1 MIRHKSEAFTTNHDV
16 LRHCRLLV
24 ADGIFIDIYLSPLSQ
39 DILPDLYLR
48 KVLVVM
54 KFKNANVLITGG
66 ASGIG
71 KIMGRMALKKG
82 AKCFI
87 IWDIN
92 LSGIEATRKELSKYG
107 KVKGYIVDVAND
119 DIVKV
124 AYQKTV
130 ADCGN
135 IDILINCAG
144 IITSN
149 KTFDKQTH
157 EEIVKTMNIN
167 TLAPMFVTRAMLP
180 DMLERNVGHV
190 CTIASAGG
198 MLSNPKMSV
207 YAASKW
213 GVIGWSD
220 SVRIEL
226 QEMKSNVHFTTVA
239 PYYINTGMFDGVKSR
254 IIPIL
259 KPEYVAKKV
268 IRAIEKDISFKGI
281 PFGFHFIRF
290 WQAILPTRVF
300 DFFFGQVF
308 GIYHTMDQFTGRKS
322 GKEVIEKAS

>member
-1 MIRHKSEAFTTNHDV
+1 
-16 LRHCRLLV
+16 
-24 ADGIFIDIYLSPLSQ
+24 
-39 DILPDLYLR
+39 
-48 KVLVVM
+48 M
-54 KFKNANVLITGG
+54 KFENANVLITGG

-71 KIMGRMALKKG
+71 KIMGRMALEKG
-82 AKCFI
+82 AACLI

-92 LSGIEATRKELSKYG
+92 PQNIATAKSELGKKG
-107 KVKGYIVDVAND
+107 KVKGYIVDVSRNELV
-119 DIVKV
+119 IEGYNKV
-124 AYQKTV
+124 V
-130 ADCGN
+130 SECGEV
-135 IDILINCAG
+135 DILINCAG
-144 IITSN
+144 IVTSN
-149 KTFDKQTH
+149 KTFDQMSADEMTR
-157 EEIVKTMNIN
+157 TMNIN

-180 DMLERNVGHV
+180 GMIRRNRGHV

-213 GVIGWSD
+213 GAIGWSD

-226 QEMKSNVHFTTVA
+226 QDMKSDVHITTVA

-259 KPEYVAKKV
+259 KPEYAARKI
-268 IRAIEKDISFKGI
+268 IRAIEKNKSFKGI

-300 DFFFGQVF
+300 DWLFGEVF
-308 GIYHTMDQFTGRKS
+308 GIYHTMDEFTGRKRQDN
-322 GKEVIEKAS
+322 VATKAS

>member
-1 MIRHKSEAFTTNHDV
+1 
-16 LRHCRLLV
+16 
-24 ADGIFIDIYLSPLSQ
+24 
-39 DILPDLYLR
+39 
-48 KVLVVM
+48 M
-54 KFKNANVLITGG
+54 KFENANVLITGG

-71 KIMGRMALKKG
+71 KIMGRMALEKG

-92 LSGIEATRKELSKYG
+92 KEGIETTCKELSSFG
-107 KVKGYIVDVAND
+107 KVKGYVVNVADNE
-119 DIVKV
+119 IVKER
-124 AYQKTV
+124 YQQTV
-130 ADCGN
+130 KECGD

-144 IITSN
+144 VITSN
-149 KTFDKQTH
+149 KTFDQQSS
-157 EEIVKTMNIN
+157 EEITRTVNIN
-167 TLAPMFVTRAMLP
+167 TVAPMFVARAVLP
-180 DMLERNVGHV
+180 DMLGRNKGHL

-226 QEMKSNVHFTTVA
+226 QQMKSKVHVTTVA
-239 PYYINTGMFDGVKSR
+239 PYFINTGMFDGIKSR

-259 KPEYVAKKV
+259 KPEYVAKRV
-268 IRAIEKDISFKGI
+268 IRAIERNRMFRGI

-290 WQAILPTRVF
+290 WQTVLPTRIF
-300 DFFFGQVF
+300 DWFFGDVI
-308 GIYHTMDQFTGRKS
+308 GIYHVIDSYTGRK
-322 GKEVIEKAS
+322 A

>member
-1 MIRHKSEAFTTNHDV
+1 
-16 LRHCRLLV
+16 
-24 ADGIFIDIYLSPLSQ
+24 
-39 DILPDLYLR
+39 
-48 KVLVVM
+48 M
-54 KFKNANVLITGG
+54 KLENANVLITGG

-71 KIMGRMALKKG
+71 KIRGRMALERG

-92 LSGIEATRKELSKYG
+92 LTGIEETRKELSRYG
-107 KVKGYIVDVAND
+107 KVKGYVVDVSKND
-119 DIVKV
+119 VV
-124 AYQKTV
+124 TAAYRRTV
-130 ADCGN
+130 EDCGD

-149 KTFDKQTH
+149 KTFDLQTP
-157 EEIVKTMNIN
+157 EEIVRTMNIN

-180 DMLERNVGHV
+180 DMLKRNRGHI
-190 CTIASAGG
+190 CNITSAGG

-213 GVIGWSD
+213 GAIGWSD

-226 QEMKSNVHFTTVA
+226 QEMNSDVHVTTAA
-239 PYYINTGMFDGVKSR
+239 PYYINTGMFDGVKSP

-259 KPEYVAKKV
+259 KPEYVSRK
-268 IRAIEKDISFKGI
+268 ILNAIERNTSFKGI

-290 WQAILPTRVF
+290 WQFILPTRIF
-300 DFFFGQVF
+300 DWFFGKVM
-308 GIYHTMDQFTGRKS
+308 GIYHALDNFTGRKNS
-322 GKEVIEKAS
+322 SLTASKAS

>member
-1 MIRHKSEAFTTNHDV
+1 
-16 LRHCRLLV
+16 
-24 ADGIFIDIYLSPLSQ
+24 
-39 DILPDLYLR
+39 
-48 KVLVVM
+48 M
-54 KFKNANVLITGG
+54 KFENANVLITGG

-71 KIMGRMALKKG
+71 KIMGRMALEKG

-92 LSGIEATRKELSKYG
+92 LVGIEATRKELSKYG
-107 KVKGYIVDVAND
+107 KVKGYVVDVSNNE
-119 DIVKV
+119 IVNV
-124 AYQKTV
+124 AYRKTV
-130 ADCGN
+130 EDCGE

-149 KTFDKQTH
+149 KTFDQQTP
-157 EEIVKTMNIN
+157 EEIVKTMSIN
-167 TLAPMFVTRAMLP
+167 TIAPMFVARAMLP
-180 DMLERNVGHV
+180 DMLKRNSGHV

-198 MLSNPKMSV
+198 MISNPKMSV

-226 QEMKSNVHFTTVA
+226 QEMKSDVHFTTVA

-259 KPEYVAKKV
+259 KPEYVAKRV
-268 IRAIEKDISFKGI
+268 IRAIERNKAFRGI

-308 GIYHTMDQFTGRKS
+308 GIYHTMDQFTGRKRV
-322 GKEVIEKAS
+322 KESLGKAS

>member
-1 MIRHKSEAFTTNHDV
+1 
-16 LRHCRLLV
+16 
-24 ADGIFIDIYLSPLSQ
+24 
-39 DILPDLYLR
+39 
-48 KVLVVM
+48 M
-54 KFKNANVLITGG
+54 KFENTNVLITGG

-71 KIMGRMALKKG
+71 KIMGRMALEKG

-92 LSGIEATRKELSKYG
+92 LTGIEATRKELSKYG
-107 KVKGYIVDVAND
+107 KVKGYVVDVSNNE
-119 DIVKV
+119 IVTL

-130 ADCGN
+130 ADCGD

-149 KTFDKQTH
+149 KTFDQQTP
-157 EEIVKTMNIN
+157 EEIIKTMNIN
-167 TLAPMFVTRAMLP
+167 TIAPMFVARAVLP
-180 DMLERNVGHV
+180 DMLRRNSGHV

-198 MLSNPKMSV
+198 MISNPKMSV

-226 QEMKSNVHFTTVA
+226 QEMKSNVHFTTIA

-259 KPEYVAKKV
+259 KPEYAAKKV
-268 IRAIEKDISFKGI
+268 IRAIERNKAFKGI
-281 PFGFHFIRF
+281 PFGMHFIRF
-290 WQAILPTRVF
+290 WQAILPTCVF

-308 GIYHTMDQFTGRKS
+308 GIYHTMDQFTGRKETK
-322 GKEVIEKAS
+322 GNAEKAS

>member
-1 MIRHKSEAFTTNHDV
+1 
-16 LRHCRLLV
+16 
-24 ADGIFIDIYLSPLSQ
+24 
-39 DILPDLYLR
+39 
-48 KVLVVM
+48 M
-54 KFKNANVLITGG
+54 KFENANVLITGG

-71 KIMGRMALKKG
+71 KIMGRMALEKG

-92 LSGIEATRKELSKYG
+92 LTGIEATRKELSKYG
-107 KVKGYIVDVAND
+107 KVKGYVVDVSNN
-119 DIVKV
+119 DIVNV
-124 AYQKTV
+124 AYRKTV
-130 ADCGN
+130 EDCGD

-149 KTFDKQTH
+149 KTFDQQTS
-157 EEIVKTMNIN
+157 EEIVRTMNIN
-167 TLAPMFVTRAMLP
+167 TIAPMFVARAMLP
-180 DMLERNVGHV
+180 DMLKRNRGHV

-198 MLSNPKMSV
+198 MISNPKMSV

-226 QEMKSNVHFTTVA
+226 QEMKSDVHFTTVA
-239 PYYINTGMFDGVKSR
+239 PYYIDTGMFDGVKSR

-259 KPEYVAKKV
+259 KPEYVAKRV
-268 IRAIEKDISFKGI
+268 IRAIEKNKAFKGI

-290 WQAILPTRVF
+290 WQAILPTCVF
-300 DFFFGQVF
+300 DFFFGKVF
-308 GIYHTMDQFTGRKS
+308 GIYHAMDQFTGRKS
-322 GKEVIEKAS
+322 VKESAGKAS